1 MIIEV
6 RTQDGD
12 HLGFI
17 KTDAEIDL
25 INDIIGDSFKR
36 EMQNYDIRE
45 LIKDIE
51 SEGYGA
57 ERYFIDSVE
66 L

>member
-17 KTDAEIDL
+17 KTDAELDL
-25 INDIIGDSFKR
+25 INDIVGDSFKR
-36 EMQNYDIRE
+36 ELQNYDIRE
-45 LIKDIE
+45 LINDIE
-51 SEGYGA
+51 REGYAA

-66 L
+66 I